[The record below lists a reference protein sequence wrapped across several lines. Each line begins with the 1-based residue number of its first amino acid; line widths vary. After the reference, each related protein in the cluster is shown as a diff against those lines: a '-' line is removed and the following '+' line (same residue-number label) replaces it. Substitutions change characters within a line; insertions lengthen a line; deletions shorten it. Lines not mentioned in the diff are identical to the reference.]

1 MLLYNQFEYVIS
13 DLEEENVDGE
23 MILFNAESQMIT
35 TLNKAATTIYQLLV
49 NSNEEKLDIN
59 KVVDHQMELFII
71 TPEQKDSLYL
81 DTMEAIERMIE
92 LKILRRIDKE

>member
-35 TLNKAATTIYQLLV
+35 TLNKSATTIYQLLV